1 MKSKKL
7 WIPLVI
13 VVALLGAGFY
23 FRSDIIA
30 LIKGG
35 TTANAQTPDGRGEI
49 DLENI
54 QTTVIRPADSMNQVS
69 AAGNIAVVS
78 ERPVALEASGIV
90 QQVTVTEGDKVAEGD
105 LLLALDTSDL
115 ERSVEKAQLSL
126 DSAQATLDKLLE
138 DADAAD
144 IASAQADL
152 ASAQEA
158 LLDVQAGADEAE
170 ISAAEAS
177 LAAAWAKYNDL
188 LDGPSDDKLIQLSAS
203 MEKAFINL
211 QQAQQAYDEIAYSDT
226 LGQSRQAAE
235 LQQATIDYAS
245 AEAAYNDAVA
255 DADQADLLS
264 AWSSIQN
271 AQQQLDNLKD
281 QPTAAALASA
291 EAKVA
296 GAASKLESLLDGA
309 GDNDLRSAEINVE
322 KAELDLETAKDALA
336 KATLNAPVNGTV
348 MSVKISE
355 GERVNAGSSV
365 VTLSDLNDLELTVDV
380 AEIDI
385 PKIEVGQAAQ
395 ITLDALPDQVFEGLV
410 TRIAPSSRSSGGVVN
425 YPVTVQL
432 NGDLSQVRPG
442 MTAVAVIMAGGDG
455 ESAGW
460 LVPTDA
466 VKERNGQT
474 MVILLRDGQPYP
486 LQVTKT
492 GVQGEWTVV
501 QSDELQAGD
510 EALGSVSSFINED
523 EGGSRMPFRPPGG
536 GMGGGGQ
543 K

>member
-7 WIPLVI
+7 WSALVI
-13 VVALLGAGFY
+13 VIVLLGAGFY
-23 FRSDIIA
+23 FRSNIIA
-30 LIKGG
+30 LIAGG
-35 TTANAQTPDGRGEI
+35 ATTSAQAPGGRGEI

-54 QTTVIRPADSMNQVS
+54 QTTIIRPADSMNQVS

-78 ERPVALEASGIV
+78 ERPVALEASGV
-90 QQVTVTEGDKVAEGD
+90 AQQVAVTEGDKVAKGD

-115 ERSVEKAQLSL
+115 EISVEKAQLNL
-126 DSAQATLDKLLE
+126 DSAQAALDKLLE

-170 ISAAEAS
+170 LNAAEAS

-188 LDGPSDDKLIQLSAS
+188 LAGPSDDKLTQLSAS
-203 MEKAFINL
+203 MEKAAINL
-211 QQAQQAYDEIAYSDT
+211 RQKQQAYDEIAYSDN
-226 LGQSRQAAE
+226 LGESRQAAE

-245 AEAAYNDAVA
+245 AEAAYNEAVA
-255 DADQADLLS
+255 DAEQTELLS

-271 AQQQLDNLKD
+271 AQQQLDNLKN
-281 QPTAAALASA
+281 QPTAAALTAA

-296 GAASKLESLLDGA
+296 AAASKLEGLLGGA
-309 GDNDLRSAEINVE
+309 SDNDLRAAEINVE
-322 KAELDLETAKDALA
+322 KAKLDLKTAEDALA
-336 KATLNAPVNGTV
+336 KATLYAPINGVV

-365 VTLSDLNDLELTVDV
+365 VTLSDLNELELTVDV

-385 PKIEVGQAAQ
+385 PKIEAGQAAQ
-395 ITLDALPDQVFEGLV
+395 ITLDALPDQTFEGVV
-410 TRIAPSSRSSGGVVN
+410 TRIAPSSRSDGGVVN

-432 NGDLSQVRPG
+432 NGDLSQARPG

-466 VKERNGQT
+466 IKERNGQT
-474 MVILLRDGQPYP
+474 MVILLRDGQPAP
-486 LQVTKT
+486 VQVTKT
-492 GVQGEWTVV
+492 GVQGEWTIV

-510 EALGSVSSFINED
+510 EAVGAGSSFINED
-523 EGGSRMPFRPPGG
+523 EGGRAPFGPPGG
-536 GMGGGGQ
+536 GPMRGGG

>member
-1 MKSKKL
+1 M
-7 WIPLVI
+7 
-13 VVALLGAGFY
+13 GAAFY
-23 FRSDIIA
+23 FRSDIIG
-30 LIKGG
+30 LVTGG
-35 TTANAQTPDGRGEI
+35 RSGETVNAQTPGERGEI

-54 QTTVIRPADSMNQVS
+54 QTTIIRPADSMNQVS
-69 AAGNIAVVS
+69 AAGNIAAVS
-78 ERPVALEASGIV
+78 ERPVTLEASGV
-90 QQVTVTEGDKVAEGD
+90 AQQVTVTEGDEVAEGD
-105 LLLALDTSDL
+105 LLVALDTSDL
-115 ERSVEKAQLSL
+115 ERAVEKAQLSL
-126 DSAQATLDKLLE
+126 DSAQASLDKLLE
-138 DADAAD
+138 DADDAD

-152 ASAQEA
+152 ASAQES
-158 LLDVQAGADEAE
+158 LLDAQAGADEIE

-177 LAAAWAKYNDL
+177 LASAWAKYNDL

-203 MEKAFINL
+203 MEKSFIAL
-211 QQAQQAYDEIAYSDT
+211 RQAQQAYDKIAYSDA
-226 LGQSRQAAE
+226 LGESKQAAE

-245 AEAAYNDAVA
+245 AEAAYNEAAA
-255 DADQADLLS
+255 DADQSDLLS

-271 AQQQLDNLKD
+271 AQQQLDNLKE
-281 QPTAAALASA
+281 QPTAANLASA

-296 GAASKLESLLDGA
+296 SAASKLESLLDGA
-309 GDNDLRSAEINVE
+309 DESDLRSAEINVE
-322 KAELDLETAKDALA
+322 KAELDLEEARDALE

-348 MSVKISE
+348 MSVKVSE

-365 VTLSDLNDLELTVDV
+365 VALSDLNELELTVDV

-395 ITLDALPDQVFEGLV
+395 ITLDALSDQIFEGLV
-410 TRIAPSSRSSGGVVN
+410 TRIAPSSNSAGGVVN

-432 NGDLSQVRPG
+432 NGDLSQARPG

-474 MVILLRDGQPYP
+474 MVILLRDGQPSP
-486 LQVTKT
+486 VQATKT
-492 GVQGEWTVV
+492 GVQGEWTIV

-523 EGGSRMPFRPPGG
+523 EGGSGMFGGRPPGG
-536 GMGGGGQ
+536 GMGGRGGR
-543 K
+543 

>member
-7 WIPLVI
+7 WSALVI
-13 VVALLGAGFY
+13 VIVLLGAGFY
-23 FRSDIIA
+23 FRSNIIA
-30 LIKGG
+30 LIAGG
-35 TTANAQTPDGRGEI
+35 ATTSAQSPGGRGEI

-54 QTTVIRPADSMNQVS
+54 QTTIIRPADSMNQVS

-78 ERPVALEASGIV
+78 ERPVALEASGV
-90 QQVTVTEGDKVAEGD
+90 AQQVAVTEGDKVAKGD

-115 ERSVEKAQLSL
+115 EISVEKAQLNL
-126 DSAQATLDKLLE
+126 DSAQAALDKLLE

-170 ISAAEAS
+170 LNAAEAS

-188 LDGPSDDKLIQLSAS
+188 LAGPSDDKLTQLSAS
-203 MEKAFINL
+203 MEKAAINL
-211 QQAQQAYDEIAYSDT
+211 RQKQQAYDEIAYSDN
-226 LGQSRQAAE
+226 LGESRQAAE

-245 AEAAYNDAVA
+245 AEAAYNEAVA
-255 DADQADLLS
+255 DAEQTELLS

-271 AQQQLDNLKD
+271 AQQQLDNLKN
-281 QPTAAALASA
+281 QPTAAALTAA

-296 GAASKLESLLDGA
+296 AAASKLEGLLNGA
-309 GDNDLRSAEINVE
+309 SDNDLRAAEINVE
-322 KAELDLETAKDALA
+322 KAELDLETAEDALA
-336 KATLNAPVNGTV
+336 KATLNAPVSGVV

-365 VTLSDLNDLELTVDV
+365 VTLSDLNELELTVDV

-385 PKIEVGQAAQ
+385 PKIEAGQAAQ
-395 ITLDALPDQVFEGLV
+395 ITLDALPDQTFEGVV
-410 TRIAPSSRSSGGVVN
+410 TRIAPSSRSDGGVVN

-432 NGDLSQVRPG
+432 NGDLSQARPG
-442 MTAVAVIMAGGDG
+442 MTAVAVIRAGGDG

-466 VKERNGQT
+466 IKERNGQT
-474 MVILLRDGQPYP
+474 MVILLRDGQPAP
-486 LQVTKT
+486 VQVTKT
-492 GVQGEWTVV
+492 GVQGEWTIV

-510 EALGSVSSFINED
+510 EAVGAVSSFINED
-523 EGGSRMPFRPPGG
+523 EGGRAPFGPPGG
-536 GMGGGGQ
+536 GPMRGGG